1 MSGNKSAGGAF
12 IPNADYDVTG
22 DWTYSGTQTANGA
35 VTFSTAATFTGAASF
50 TSAATFSG
58 TETHSGAVSQTGFQT
73 FTGGF
78 VDAYETGSTSANLVN
93 YGTSKVVLISSSSA
107 AGSQKAFTLALPI
120 VGYQKLLVQPTAS
133 TGGTSTVTA
142 ASGSQFNNSG
152 NTIATFSSAG
162 SLQLIATTSS
172 QWNIISASTTISFA

>member
-1 MSGNKSAGGAF
+1 MSNNKSAGGAF
-12 IPNADYDVTG
+12 VPNADYDVTG
-22 DWTYSGTQTANGA
+22 DWTYGGTQTANGA

-58 TETHSGAVSQTGFQT
+58 TDTHSGASSYSGFQT

-78 VDAYETGSTSANLVN
+78 VNAYETGTTSANLVN

-107 AGSQKAFTLALPI
+107 AGSQKAFTLALPV

-133 TGGTSTVTA
+133 TGGTSTVTC
-142 ASGSQFNNSG
+142 ASGAQFNNAG

-162 SLQLIATTSS
+162 SVSLVATTSS
-172 QWNIISASTTISFA
+172 QWNIVSASTTIAFS